1 MGMYQRMY
9 LLLFNA
15 VTDAIEL
22 LQRDDFAAA
31 AETLVMAQKE
41 TEEIYIQSGEPE

>member
-1 MGMYQRMY
+1 MELYQRMY
-9 LLLFNA
+9 VLLFNA

-31 AETLVMAQKE
+31 AETLIMAQKE
-41 TEEIYIQSGEPE
+41 TEELYIQSGETE